1 MSSAVRWQIHE
12 AIEVGSRRT
21 NSNASFSSTTAVPLR
36 EPSTTT
42 TTVPGYQFI
51 DSNKSSFQQTSST
64 ATTGAQFRASSMFSS
79 SDPLGHHHSQY
90 HMNNQHRSAP
100 VPLTPLDPAGASVV
114 SFYTSTAATSP
125 SPLHTQLHSHHA
137 QLLALAE
144 LFERAD
150 GILASLSTPT
160 DGAGYKNNGSASSV
174 KATKHHRST
183 SSAVTA
189 SSAGRVLERMQEA
202 MASGRFT
209 PLFHQQT
216 APQSYR
222 RGKVEAAPVDPKI
235 LHQQHEFHESEAAI
249 LSHQPAATNSEVSD
263 LCHHQHLQNH
273 RVTQSPTSA
282 SSSSNSPASNAM
294 AMDDAARKGF
304 NVAGTASTTTEKP
317 MKRSEDNNNNNDT
330 TPTSTSI
337 SEQGIL
343 THIRGLVHNARS
355 LLSIEFRRHGVT
367 LTSSTDNAF
376 LFGDG
381 GVLRRAQSVFVGS
394 SPQPPPPLSP
404 PHESNNDNVR
414 SQSSSPAI
422 DNTSFGFAPPP
433 LLPLETIAPIFR
445 PPSTPFLFALQQQQ
459 QQLQKQQPHRLGHV
473 VVFHEPE
480 TPQSVVTAANYG
492 SPSITVSDQQQQHF
506 HLVRPTFSSSGGD
519 PSPRAADRM
528 NTSSPEFCRIYST
541 LTATRPP
548 TTTDEQVSDVP
559 APPPSRRVTNTL
571 THATDELSGH
581 KMINQYLILD
591 DIGEGACGKVKL
603 A

>member
-1 MSSAVRWQIHE
+1 
-12 AIEVGSRRT
+12 
-21 NSNASFSSTTAVPLR
+21 
-36 EPSTTT
+36 
-42 TTVPGYQFI
+42 
-51 DSNKSSFQQTSST
+51 
-64 ATTGAQFRASSMFSS
+64 
-79 SDPLGHHHSQY
+79 
-90 HMNNQHRSAP
+90 
-100 VPLTPLDPAGASVV
+100 
-114 SFYTSTAATSP
+114 
-125 SPLHTQLHSHHA
+125 HSHQA
-137 QLLALAE
+137 QLLTLAE
-144 LFERAD
+144 LLERAD
-150 GILASLSTPT
+150 GILASLSTPA
-160 DGAGYKNNGSASSV
+160 DCAGHQNNVNASSV

-183 SSAVTA
+183 SNAVTA
-189 SSAGRVLERMQEA
+189 SSAGRVLERIQEA
-202 MASGRFT
+202 MASGQFT
-209 PLFHQQT
+209 PLLHQQA

-235 LHQQHEFHESEAAI
+235 LHQHELHENEAAN
-249 LSHQPAATNSEVSD
+249 LSHQPEATNSEVSD

-273 RVTQSPTSA
+273 LVTQSPTSA
-282 SSSSNSPASNAM
+282 TSSSNSPASNAM

-317 MKRSEDNNNNNDT
+317 VKRSEDNNNDI
-330 TPTSTSI
+330 TPSSKI

-355 LLSIEFRRHGVT
+355 LLSLEFRRHGVT
-367 LTSSTDNAF
+367 LTPSTDNASP
-376 LFGDG
+376 LDDG

-394 SPQPPPPLSP
+394 SPQPPPFSP
-404 PHESNNDNVR
+404 HNDDVR

-459 QQLQKQQPHRLGHV
+459 LQKQQSHRLGHV
-473 VVFHEPE
+473 VVFQEPE
-480 TPQSVVTAANYG
+480 TPQSVITAANYG
-492 SPSITVSDQQQQHF
+492 SPSVTLSDQQQQHF
-506 HLVRPTFSSSGGD
+506 HQVRPTFSSSGGD

-528 NTSSPEFCRIYST
+528 TSSPEFCRIYST

-559 APPPSRRVTNTL
+559 AAPPPSRRVTNTL

-603 A
+603 AYSLERNITVAIKAVRRAPGGGTEGRSLGRRKGLKE